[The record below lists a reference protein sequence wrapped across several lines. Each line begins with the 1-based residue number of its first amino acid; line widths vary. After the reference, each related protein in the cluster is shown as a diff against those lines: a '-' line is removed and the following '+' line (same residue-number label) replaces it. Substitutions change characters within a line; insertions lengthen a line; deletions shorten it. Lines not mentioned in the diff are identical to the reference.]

1 LVKQVEAGH
10 PKTRVVFMSGYSG
23 DMAKRHGLV
32 MQEDS
37 FLEKPFTKRS
47 LLRKVY
53 AALHREHKQDHP

>member
-1 LVKQVEAGH
+1 
-10 PKTRVVFMSGYSG
+10 
-23 DMAKRHGLV
+23 

-53 AALHREHKQDHP
+53 SALHRESEKRHDI